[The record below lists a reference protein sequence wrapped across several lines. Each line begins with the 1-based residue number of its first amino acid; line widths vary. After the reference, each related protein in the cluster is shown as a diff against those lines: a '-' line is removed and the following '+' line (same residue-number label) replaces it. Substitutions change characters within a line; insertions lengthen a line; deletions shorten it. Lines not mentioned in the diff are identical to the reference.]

1 MIFSEFLLTL
11 FYIFLGRNS
20 KKATNREILHFEKHS
35 SLCNRFGKR
44 TMFFLF
50 SFFRFLCKFRISTSP
65 QSVGGSIQGCI
76 LKIVSILRLH
86 LVQHV
91 LITLEKFWEAHSLG
105 SWSHF
110 WQKLTYQIGEN
121 RYFRQNCG
129 FLHLLLLLFKLINEY
144 CLTCLCISSVL
155 TCLNSIYINIIWLFA
170 MAEGQ

>member
-1 MIFSEFLLTL
+1 MSLITWHTVIRPWSERWIPQLTTHL
-11 FYIFLGRNS
+11 SEEPWVRAQLDYGLGRLNWQPV
-20 KKATNREILHFEKHS
+20 KVATSAL
-35 SLCNRFGKR
+35 
-44 TMFFLF
+44 
-50 SFFRFLCKFRISTSP
+50 
-65 QSVGGSIQGCI
+65 GGSIQGCI
-76 LKIVSILRLH
+76 LKIVSILRLY

-121 RYFRQNCG
+121 SYFRQNSG
-129 FLHLLLLLFKLINEY
+129 FLHLLFLLFKLINEY

-170 MAEGQ
+170 IAECQ

>member
-1 MIFSEFLLTL
+1 M
-11 FYIFLGRNS
+11 
-20 KKATNREILHFEKHS
+20 K
-35 SLCNRFGKR
+35 SLV
-44 TMFFLF
+44 
-50 SFFRFLCKFRISTSP
+50 ISCRKYRDTQSP
-65 QSVGGSIQGCI
+65 VTTHALEAWSAVGGSIQGCI
-76 LKIVSILRLH
+76 LIIVSILRLY

-110 WQKLTYQIGEN
+110 WHKLTYQKGEN

-170 MAEGQ
+170 IAGCQ